1 MKIKYLPLS
10 IGILALFLGSGLSA
24 QVKLVKKW
32 ETDSTLKVPESVF
45 FDSKNNVLY
54 VANIDGQPGQK
65 DGNGSIGKIGLD
77 GKIIEVDWVSGLN
90 APKGMGVHNN
100 TLWVAD
106 LTELV
111 AIDIASGKVTQR
123 VPVEGSQFLNDVT
136 VDNNGIVYVSDS
148 RTKKVHR
155 IENGNPTV
163 WLDNLQ
169 GPNGLLYHD
178 KQLYVLDNGGMY
190 KVEKNKSL
198 TKMADGMVGGTDGVE
213 HVKGRDF
220 LVSCWEGMVYYV
232 KGDGTKETLL
242 DTREQKIN
250 AADIGYDARNR
261 IVYVPTFW
269 KNSVVAYELTK

>member
-220 LVSCWEGMVYYV
+220 IVSCWEGMVYYV